1 MSISKSQ
8 ALALADNFLDD
19 LGTDKSDLQPR
30 NLATEAV
37 LIAASVIEHAQE
49 NLIRGQHVASGKLSE
64 SLEASEPETNGSKM
78 SMSVLMAPH
87 GEFINSGVKGKKG
100 GTSTRGYAFKY
111 DLPSKSFVEA
121 IQASIG
127 RSSKKITNT
136 RIPKSISRN
145 ELKNASVAQAS
156 RAYAVARSIIQK
168 GIKPTGFMDRA
179 MQAATRDVEQRFGKA
194 LQADIIVSLNRNLS
208 NGR

>member
-78 SMSVLMAPH
+78 SVSVLMAPH
-87 GEFINSGVKGKKG
+87 GEFINSGVKGKNG

-111 DLPSKSFVEA
+111 DLPSKSFVDA
-121 IQASIG
+121 IQSSIG

-136 RIPKSISRN
+136 RIPKSSSRN
-145 ELKNASVAQAS
+145 ELKNASVAQAC

-179 MQAATRDVEQRFGKA
+179 VQVATRDVEQRLGKA
-194 LQADIIVSLNRNLS
+194 LQVDIIDSLNRNLG